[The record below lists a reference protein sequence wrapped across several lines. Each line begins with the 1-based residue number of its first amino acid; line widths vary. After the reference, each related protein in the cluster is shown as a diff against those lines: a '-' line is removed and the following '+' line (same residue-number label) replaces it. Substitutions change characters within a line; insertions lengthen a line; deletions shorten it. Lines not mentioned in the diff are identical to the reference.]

1 MTLLYPLGIHYIPLR
16 SLTGVEIPHSGLFVR
31 MKLQDFE
38 PASYKVKGT
47 SRERLLTF

>member
-1 MTLLYPLGIHYIPLR
+1 MTLLYPLGIHYILLR
-16 SLTGVEIPHSGLFVR
+16 SLTGVEIPRCGLFVR